1 MNTNSDSSAIACKVV
16 LIGQSGVG
24 KTSIINRYVNDQFL
38 SDSRPTLG
46 ASFASKVMN
55 FKEYD
60 KIIKFDVSHLLI

>member
-1 MNTNSDSSAIACKVV
+1 MNSNCESSAVACKVV

-24 KTSIINRYVNDQFL
+24 KSSIINRYVNDQFL
-38 SDSRPTLG
+38 SDSKPTLG

-60 KIIKFDVSHLLI
+60 KILKFDVIVI